1 MNDLSKYFSKLDEIE
16 LLKNSLKSLMSV
28 DNKEIKRLNKD
39 LQSSKSIIRSLKSKR
54 CRKKEDT
61 YLKIKVIDDLVSSGR
76 LKMTNYK
83 IAEYCEISQS
93 TIVRARES
101 NAK

>member
-54 CRKKEDT
+54 CRKRRYVFKNKS
-61 YLKIKVIDDLVSSGR
+61 Y
-76 LKMTNYK
+76 
-83 IAEYCEISQS
+83 
-93 TIVRARES
+93 
-101 NAK
+101 